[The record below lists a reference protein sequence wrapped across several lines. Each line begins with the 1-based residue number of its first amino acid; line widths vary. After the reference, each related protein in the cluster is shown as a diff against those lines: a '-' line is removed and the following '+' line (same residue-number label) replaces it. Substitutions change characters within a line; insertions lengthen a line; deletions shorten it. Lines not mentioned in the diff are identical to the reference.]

1 MSDAIFKLPLFAKV
15 KQIKAMPCHGRGRSF
30 GITDAIKPQPDQGLG
45 YLVEVVAPR
54 KVKILAWLAFGGAVF
69 ACEEP
74 LSARPGRT
82 AECSVARDADDGTP
96 GFYING
102 EGRNVRAV
110 RFSQRERDG
119 RLTVV
124 EAWKE
129 MGPYGEGAYD
139 LDEIGAACF
148 LAQWAMPRE
157 RGEADP
163 CAAPPADGRGETVGD
178 VLDALMESPY
188 PDALDALVYRGTRE
202 DATGFERYAARSLSE
217 AGVGY
222 VRPIAAAHDIDL
234 RRLGSTGLFWTG
246 CDKSEL
252 VDRELDTL
260 QAVEGALN
268 RLVFMEHYLGRDSSP
283 RLADLTEPA
292 CEHAALG
299 SLAWFPEN
307 IESLLRGSEQRSDYA
322 SISGTDAPRGGEW
335 DVRTR
340 FAATTERLRAP
351 FSFDYDFDC
360 DARGGVFSIE
370 ATVPAA
376 SAFPFD
382 AAPAQNEART
392 AYALRLAML
401 LAAAAFGSSVG
412 MVRTVVTM
420 RERELAGVVVASIAF
435 DRQLF
440 AMELVPA
447 LKSGTVLDA
456 DTSVDDLI
464 GQLSIRT
471 LNMKAGADGEL
482 LEVEP
487 IALDMPDRSAKMA
500 GDARAIPAALV
511 DPLRADTVADLDIF
525 DTSDDPLRE
534 RYRELMGRVEEGGA
548 GVASELMDLVA
559 AYDAADALQGS
570 DARPL
575 YCVNMISRI
584 IVGAHDEGP
593 ATRYRKVPDS
603 AFDARATLCRLY
615 REQGN
620 LEDALRLGRELVEL
634 GPTSFSSYHSLALV
648 YRELDRMQDAIGAII
663 EGLKVAAAPVDVACA
678 YYRLG
683 FWFWHSGNPS
693 LGLACYALVPPSSYF
708 FGEAQTEMQDLMR
721 EEHLSRRPSFD
732 EARAA
737 LRAEGVPIA
746 PVSALVEASAAA
758 AIGLVDAGLFDAAG
772 PIVHFL
778 ASTDVAP
785 NSRDVLMA
793 VLRSIS

>member
-1 MSDAIFKLPLFAKV
+1 MAEDVIKLPLFAKV
-15 KQIKAMPCHGRGRSF
+15 KQLKAMPCHERGRVF
-30 GITDAIKPQPDQGLG
+30 GITDAIKPQPDRGLG

-54 KVKILAWLAFGGAVF
+54 KVKLIAWLAFGGAIF
-69 ACEEP
+69 ACDEP
-74 LSARPGRT
+74 LTARPDRKP
-82 AECSVARDADDGTP
+82 ECSVAKDADDGEP

-102 EGRNVRAV
+102 ERQGARVV
-110 RFSQRERDG
+110 LFSQRESDG
-119 RLTVV
+119 RFTVV
-124 EAWKE
+124 KCMND
-129 MGPYGEGAYD
+129 MGPYGTGAYD
-139 LDEIGAACF
+139 LDDIGAACY

-163 CAAPPADGRGETVGD
+163 VQAAVRQGQTVGD
-178 VLDALMESPY
+178 VLDELMGSPY
-188 PDALDALVYRGTRE
+188 PDALDALIYRGRR
-202 DATGFERYAARSLSE
+202 DGASGFERYAARSLMA
-217 AGVGY
+217 AGAEY
-222 VRPIAAAHDIDL
+222 VRPIAAANDIDL

-252 VDRELDTL
+252 VDREIDTL

-283 RLADLTEPA
+283 RLADLTESA
-292 CEHAALG
+292 CEAAARG

-307 IESLLRGSEQRSDYA
+307 IDSLLRASEQRSDYA
-322 SISGTDAPRGGEW
+322 SISGVDAPRGGEW

-376 SAFPFD
+376 SAFPFEG
-382 AAPAQNEART
+382 APAQNEART

-420 RERELAGVVVASIAF
+420 RERELSGVVVASIAF

-447 LKSGTVLDA
+447 LKSGTILDA
-456 DTSVDDLI
+456 DTSVDDLVA
-464 GQLSIRT
+464 QLSIRT
-471 LNMKAGADGEL
+471 LNMKTGVDGEL

-511 DPLRADTVADLDIF
+511 DRLRADTVADLDIF
-525 DTSDDPLRE
+525 DASDDPLRE
-534 RYRELMGRVEEGGA
+534 RYSELMGRVEEGGA
-548 GVASELMDLVA
+548 AVASELMDLVA
-559 AYDAADALQGS
+559 AYDAADALQDS
-570 DARPL
+570 ETRPL

-584 IVGAHDEGP
+584 IAGEYDEGP

-603 AFDARATLCRLY
+603 AFDARSTLCRLY
-615 REQGN
+615 RDQGN
-620 LEDALRLGRELVEL
+620 LEDALRLGEELVEL
-634 GPTSFSSYHSLALV
+634 APTSFTSHHSLALV
-648 YRELDRMQDAIGAII
+648 YRELDRMQDAIAAII
-663 EGLKVAAAPVDVACA
+663 EGLKVAAAPVDIACA

-683 FWFWHSGNPS
+683 FWFWHAGNPS
-693 LGLACYALVPPSSYF
+693 LGLACYTLVSPSSF
-708 FGEAQTEMQDLMR
+708 FYGEAQAEMQDLMR

-746 PVSALVEASAAA
+746 PVSALIEASAAA
-758 AIGLVDAGLFDAAG
+758 AIGLTDAGLFDAAG
-772 PIVHFL
+772 AIVHFL

-785 NSRDVLMA
+785 NSRDVLMS
-793 VLRSIS
+793 VLRSLT